1 VLVGGPGI
9 PAGIQDWPMTA
20 FIFVPLLVIAWMLG
34 FFVAAHAAHYFLSI
48 VESSATAVARN
59 VPWSGRPFKEWIR
72 DGVNWPDDL
81 FTDYFAKTFYF
92 AYMIGIWAGPA
103 VALSRFLIGDSPWST
118 VAAGAAFWLFF
129 PIGLLSS
136 LASESRWTPF
146 WSGVLVAF
154 ARRPGKTLAFYLISA
169 PVLAVLFLTFDLILL
184 RTSAV
189 TMTWAIVLS
198 PVAVL
203 LFFIYARLLG
213 RLGMVLTFAYPT
225 EEEVKE
231 EAKPRRRKKKKRPMP
246 AYDSKTRWTVPK
258 EEIDYAPTGAQP
270 DELPGLETPI
280 DGPVTG
286 YGVDYE
292 GKLPPPEEPK
302 PATVIH
308 TFDDEDNTPI
318 TVAPPSDTRG
328 TDRPKIAAALANPPK
343 HEVELYL
350 RERPTEPANP
360 YGSEAVTFLFDP
372 KTIEPWLRLTAGLIA
387 LALVQHGLDALRPE

>member
-1 VLVGGPGI
+1 
-9 PAGIQDWPMTA
+9 MSA
-20 FIFVPLLVIAWMLG
+20 FFFVPLLAIAWILG
-34 FFVAAHAAHYFLSI
+34 FFVAAHASHYFLSI
-48 VESSATAVARN
+48 VESSATAMARN
-59 VPWSGRPFKEWIR
+59 VPWAGRPFKEWIR

-81 FTDYFAKTFYF
+81 FTDYFGKTFYF
-92 AYMIGIWAGPA
+92 ADLIGIWAGPT
-103 VALSRFLIGDSPWST
+103 VLLGRLLVGPSPLAT
-118 VAAGAAFWLFF
+118 VIAGAAFWLFF

-146 WSGVLVAF
+146 SPGVLVAY

-169 PVLAVLFLTFDLILL
+169 PVLAVLFVTFDLILL
-184 RTSAV
+184 RSSAV

-198 PVAVL
+198 PLAVL

-213 RLGMVLTFAYPT
+213 RLGMVLTFAYPAESED
-225 EEEVKE
+225 EEEK
-231 EAKPRRRKKKKRPMP
+231 AKPCRRKKKKRPKHS
-246 AYDSKTRWTVPK
+246 YDPTTRWAVPK
-258 EEIDYAPTGAQP
+258 DEIEYAPAGTQP
-270 DELPGLETPI
+270 DELPGLESPI
-280 DGPVTG
+280 EGPVTG

-302 PATVIH
+302 PPTVIP

-318 TVAPPSDTRG
+318 TVAPPPDTRG

-350 RERPTEPANP
+350 RERPTEPTNP
-360 YGSEAVTFLFDP
+360 YGSESITFLFDP
-372 KTIEPWLRLTAGLIA
+372 KTIEPWLRLTAGLIS